1 MSWFNAHYYV
11 KASSKFSWILTYEYE
26 FIATF
31 NTLFDVTSLS
41 WVVGRRECCQN
52 KVYYYFVVT
61 LIHFIP
67 VAT

>member
-41 WVVGRRECCQN
+41 ELLGRGECCQN

-67 VAT
+67 AAT

>member
-41 WVVGRRECCQN
+41 ELLGWWGGGNVV
-52 KVYYYFVVT
+52 KTKYIII
-61 LIHFIP
+61 LW
-67 VAT
+67 